1 VLRGVDDI
9 MDKIDSLRV
18 TVICENVVA
27 NLAGIGEHGFAV
39 YIETDDRT
47 YLFDTGSGIGIIHN
61 SQVFKKDLRRVEK
74 IFLSHGHYD
83 HTGGLAQV
91 LDATGSIPVCGH
103 PSIFDKKY
111 AVSKETF
118 KAEKR
123 FIGIPQRK
131 ELLEAKGAVFKLSK
145 DFEEMDRGVY
155 LTGEVPRLN
164 DFEEGDP
171 KLHVERD
178 GKLERDTVPDD
189 QSLILSTKKGLVV
202 LLGCAHA
209 GVINILEHIIKTL
222 HTDNIYA
229 VIGGTH
235 LGMVGGRQLERS
247 IEALRSF
254 SIKKIGFSHC
264 TGVSTAC
271 ILNREFGDA
280 SFYASVGSSLEIK

>member
-1 VLRGVDDI
+1 
-9 MDKIDSLRV
+9 METIDSLRI

-39 YIETDDRT
+39 YIEADDRT
-47 YLFDTGSGIGIIHN
+47 YLFDTGSGIGIMHN
-61 SQVFKKDLRRVEK
+61 CQVFKKDLRGVKK

-91 LDATGSIPVCGH
+91 LDVTGNIPVHGH

-111 AVSKETF
+111 AVSKEAF
-118 KAEKR
+118 KTEKR
-123 FIGIPQRK
+123 FIGIPQRR
-131 ELLEAKGAVFKLSK
+131 ELLEAKGATFILSR
-145 DFEEMDRGVY
+145 DFEELDKGVY
-155 LTGEVPRLN
+155 LSGEVPRLN
-164 DFEEGDP
+164 DFEEGDA
-171 KLHVERD
+171 KLHVEID
-178 GKLERDTVPDD
+178 GRLERDKVPDD

-209 GVINILEHIIKTL
+209 GVINILEYITKTL
-222 HTDNIYA
+222 NTDNIYA

-247 IEALRSF
+247 IDELRSF
-254 SIKKIGFSHC
+254 SIEKIGFSHC
-264 TGVSTAC
+264 TGVATAC

-280 SFYASVGSSLEIK
+280 SFYASVGSTLEIR